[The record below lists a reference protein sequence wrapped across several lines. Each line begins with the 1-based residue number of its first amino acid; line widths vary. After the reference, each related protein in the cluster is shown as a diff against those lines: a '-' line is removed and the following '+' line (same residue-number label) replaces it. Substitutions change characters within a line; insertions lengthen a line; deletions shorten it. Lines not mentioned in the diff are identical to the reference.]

1 MYYIYIHVYV
11 YVYETIRLACGI
23 WPVFRGAH
31 VSLREGN
38 SLEDSNIFY
47 RGNPYDDCDVKIHA
61 EKPEARNQLI
71 GSLSHY
77 LPGFYI
83 SRGAGFLP
91 SIVSTGAILPQGFLV
106 SPSTL

>member
-1 MYYIYIHVYV
+1 MYV

-23 WPVFRGAH
+23 RPVFRGAH
-31 VSLREGN
+31 VSLREGNGN

-47 RGNPYDDCDVKIHA
+47 RGNPYDDRDIKIHA
-61 EKPEARNQLI
+61 EKPEVRNQLI

-91 SIVSTGAILPQGFLV
+91 STVSTGAILPQGFLV